1 MYQEGP
7 ASLVTTRLIKRVQMI
22 IKAVNTFKV
31 IHDPHK
37 LQRKAGRKYGLKPKF
52 VKKQVLHSFMFYLAY
67 GHEGRE
73 ATADEVR
80 DYLISKNQDP
90 EIAKELTTIYST
102 TSDWKTFVP
111 PVPDHK

>member
-1 MYQEGP
+1 
-7 ASLVTTRLIKRVQMI
+7 
-22 IKAVNTFKV
+22 
-31 IHDPHK
+31 
-37 LQRKAGRKYGLKPKF
+37 
-52 VKKQVLHSFMFYLAY
+52 MFYLAY